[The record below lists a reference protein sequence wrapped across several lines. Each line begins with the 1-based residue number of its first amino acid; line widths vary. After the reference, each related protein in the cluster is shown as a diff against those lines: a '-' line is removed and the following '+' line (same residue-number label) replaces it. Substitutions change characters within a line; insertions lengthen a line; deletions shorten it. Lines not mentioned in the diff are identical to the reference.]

1 MADIGRRQ
9 QPTTATLASSTVHSE
24 LQWRSEE
31 EEDDSEEH
39 TEDSASSSS
48 DEREPLHIETAAQQ
62 QQCYLANSSSE
73 SQPFSNHIGVTPNH
87 PGNPSLVSLSRP
99 TSRPLRPSYF
109 AVLGSSW
116 LIQTTTAA
124 AAAMGWTPR
133 KQLASLNFWLSG
145 GGLRRNV
152 SLGRNGI
159 NDEPMVIIPPP
170 FFVRGIYNKTSLLAV
185 ATTH

>member
-62 QQCYLANSSSE
+62 QQQQCSYLATSSE
-73 SQPFSNHIGVTPNH
+73 SQPFSSNHIGGVTPNH

-99 TSRPLRPSYF
+99 TSRPP
-109 AVLGSSW
+109 
-116 LIQTTTAA
+116 
-124 AAAMGWTPR
+124 WT
-133 KQLASLNFWLSG
+133 LLLLN
-145 GGLRRNV
+145 
-152 SLGRNGI
+152 
-159 NDEPMVIIPPP
+159 DCP
-170 FFVRGIYNKTSLLAV
+170 
-185 ATTH
+185 

>member
-62 QQCYLANSSSE
+62 QQQQQCSYLATSSE
-73 SQPFSNHIGVTPNH
+73 SQPFSSNHIGGVTPNH

-99 TSRPLRPSYF
+99 TSRPP
-109 AVLGSSW
+109 
-116 LIQTTTAA
+116 
-124 AAAMGWTPR
+124 WT
-133 KQLASLNFWLSG
+133 LLLLN
-145 GGLRRNV
+145 
-152 SLGRNGI
+152 
-159 NDEPMVIIPPP
+159 DCP
-170 FFVRGIYNKTSLLAV
+170 
-185 ATTH
+185 